1 MKKTEL
7 KNVFRT
13 ASLVAL
19 LSFST
24 SSIAVSSDITHSL
37 SDSDNNKVCNALYD
51 QDPQCS
57 CDWYC
62 KLTGGDSPNLQ
73 LLSK

>member
-1 MKKTEL
+1 MKKTKF

-13 ASLVAL
+13 TSLVAL
-19 LSFST
+19 LSLST
-24 SSIAVSSDITHSL
+24 ASIAVSSDITKSL

-51 QDPQCS
+51 QDPACT

-62 KLTGGDSPNLQ
+62 KLTGGDSPHLQ